1 MNIATHAPS
10 PTPRTTSRDEFDG
23 PVQLAR
29 LSQFGMSYAFIFLYV
44 PHSLYQHAIATRSC
58 GRRHLEEQRPIIRT
72 LWVFT
77 LLFYAV
83 LLTSLHLLLTKPW
96 WLASLARLID
106 FQAVEPFQHRLLVP
120 AVVLALRAVLP
131 FGTELLFALVE
142 AAGWMVLVILAH
154 RALVMFEIGKS
165 DLFRRAVAFTILV
178 PMALHLIAPDL
189 HFVSIYSQVGGVFE
203 LGDWRAEQQFYYA
216 YDLPA
221 AVFTLALFLILVKFT
236 RSRNPR
242 WFAAY
247 LGLFALAT
255 LNRETTLF
263 LIPIFFAAS
272 YRILGRRALATA
284 TILQIVV
291 FAVIQGT
298 LQWVFADHVNPH
310 AGIPGT
316 QYELHLAAN
325 LALFGNPLYLI
336 TYLARLGAGLYI
348 PVVLLRSHLDPLLGR
363 SLLLLGIPLFASALL
378 FGRLQEHRVIIEVI
392 PLLWLGAL
400 QAIAA
405 WNASYPATAV
415 ASACVQRRPGA
426 AKKSPAVAA
435 HGHCPAAAASKQAA
449 AIAGRNTHP

>member
-1 MNIATHAPS
+1 
-10 PTPRTTSRDEFDG
+10 
-23 PVQLAR
+23 
-29 LSQFGMSYAFIFLYV
+29 MSCACGSF
-44 PHSLYQHAIATRSC
+44 TRSALVLSI
-58 GRRHLEEQRPIIRT
+58 RHRDARVRWHLGEQRPIIRT
-72 LWVFT
+72 LWLFS

-83 LLTSLHLLLTKPW
+83 LLTSLHILLTKPW
-96 WLASLARLID
+96 WLASLARLVD

-120 AVVLALRAVLP
+120 VIVLALRTALP

-142 AAGWMVLVILAH
+142 AAGWIALVILAY
-154 RALVMFEIGKS
+154 RALVMYEIGKS
-165 DLFRRAVAFTILV
+165 DLFRRAAAFTILV

-189 HFVSIYSQVGGVFE
+189 HFVSIYSQVGGAFE

-272 YRILGRRALATA
+272 YRILGRKALVTA
-284 TILQIVV
+284 LLLQISV
-291 FAVIQGT
+291 FALIQGT
-298 LQWVFADHVNPH
+298 LQWAFADHVNPH

-316 QYELHLAAN
+316 QYEIHLATN

-336 TYLARLGAGLYI
+336 VYLARFGAGLYLPI
-348 PVVLLRSHLDPLLGR
+348 MLLRGYIDPLLGR

-378 FGRLQEHRVIIEVI
+378 FGRLQEHRVVIEIV

-400 QAIAA
+400 QAIATWSA
-405 WNASYPATAV
+405 AYPATRIV
-415 ASACVQRRPGA
+415 SACVQRRRGIRGRL
-426 AKKSPAVAA
+426 PAVAA
-435 HGHCPAAAASKQAA
+435 HRRCPTVVASKQAG
-449 AIAGRNTHP
+449 AIGGRNANAKPCRFVSAR